1 MLISLVLG
9 IAGVLNCDDETSAI
23 IEAALAVAASVPIG
37 ILVFQMVLEKKF
49 REFTIRLVANVRSES
64 SDQSNS
70 GLPGS

>member
-9 IAGVLNCDDETSAI
+9 IAGVLNRDDETSAI